1 MSGDEKMDNVK
12 KIIISSVCV
21 LTGISSSFAIILI
34 IKSRNI
40 KRDVTYPLLTSVF
53 ATGITATVL
62 YGLVSAAI
70 WGGFQDNLVITKLAF
85 FCQLHASTTNYVSMA
100 ILSSLKFFALVIPFT
115 YKRKVNVRVVKS
127 ITFTVW
133 ITLAFA
139 MSLIIYFSS
148 LKFSSFTETV
158 RYDVTKP
165 EKTRGMFFT
174 RSLLYISVII
184 LLVSSIGF
192 VTGAVRYKIRTRNV
206 LKPDDMLV
214 NKRQRKAVAH
224 VLWSSKG
231 VWVLAVV
238 RLILHLPFFVL
249 AETKLRESSSSFFV
263 LWLLAFTVPVWD
275 AVCYIGFHRE
285 LRKLA
290 GQMICWW
297 RLKESTVEQEVHKT
311 TESNYNVTPTVLKAR
326 EPTASLMENV
336 HNMDQAKH
344 PEHGETKSKK
354 QFMYVNHM

>member
-1 MSGDEKMDNVK
+1 MMDTVK

-21 LTGISSSFAIILI
+21 LTGTSSSFAILLI
-34 IKSRNI
+34 IKSKNI

-62 YGLVSAAI
+62 YGLVSVAI

-115 YKRKVNVRVVKS
+115 YKRRVKVRVVKS
-127 ITFTVW
+127 ITVTVW

-139 MSLIIYFSS
+139 MSLVTYFSS

-165 EKTRGMFFT
+165 EKTRGMYFT

-206 LKPDDMLV
+206 LKQDDILV
-214 NKRQRKAVAH
+214 NKRIRKAVTH
-224 VLWSSKG
+224 VLCSSKG
-231 VWVLAVV
+231 VWVLA
-238 RLILHLPFFVL
+238 LIHLIFHLPFFVL

-263 LWLLAFTVPVWD
+263 LWLLAFTVPFWD
-275 AVCYIGFHRE
+275 VVCYIVFHKE

-290 GQMICWW
+290 CEMICWW
-297 RLKESTVEQEVHKT
+297 RPKESTVEQPIRKPT
-311 TESNYNVTPTVLKAR
+311 QSNYNSPLTVLEAR
-326 EPTASLMENV
+326 VPTTSVLSNT
-336 HNMDQAKH
+336 HNMDQPKDMN
-344 PEHGETKSKK
+344 HGKTKPNK